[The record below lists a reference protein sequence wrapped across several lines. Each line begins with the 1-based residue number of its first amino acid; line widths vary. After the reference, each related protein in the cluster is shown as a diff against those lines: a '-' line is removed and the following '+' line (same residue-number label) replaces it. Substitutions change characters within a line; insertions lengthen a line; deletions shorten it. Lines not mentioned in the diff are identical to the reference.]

1 MSLPV
6 VDYVGIINAPHMSA
20 MRSILTIGLFRD
32 DASKPLDYFSLS
44 FLRIYQDQG
53 TQRKTSGL
61 SSDYSMKAS
70 VWEECCFFFFR
81 RSLQTK
87 QRTFGALMIG
97 SVIGLFRTGNR
108 HRNPTL
114 KSCTWTTIS
123 ECIKLDKAMSS
134 FRSRK
139 KMTLFGR
146 NGRCVMSHNSGR
158 LPSITHKN

>member
-44 FLRIYQDQG
+44 FLHNNNQG
-53 TQRKTSGL
+53 QGNPKQNPRVVMGL
-61 SSDYSMKAS
+61 FYESKRLRRMLF
-70 VWEECCFFFFR
+70 FFFFR

-123 ECIKLDKAMSS
+123 ECIKLDKAMSL

-139 KMTLFGR
+139 K
-146 NGRCVMSHNSGR
+146 
-158 LPSITHKN
+158 

>member
-70 VWEECCFFFFR
+70 V
-81 RSLQTK
+81 
-87 QRTFGALMIG
+87 
-97 SVIGLFRTGNR
+97 
-108 HRNPTL
+108 
-114 KSCTWTTIS
+114 
-123 ECIKLDKAMSS
+123 
-134 FRSRK
+134 
-139 KMTLFGR
+139 
-146 NGRCVMSHNSGR
+146 
-158 LPSITHKN
+158 